1 MHPQSD
7 GMVERLN
14 RTLEDV
20 LSKFV
25 SNHQRDWDQ
34 HIPLALMAYRSS
46 VHESTGFSPSMLMF
60 GREIELP
67 IDLLYGPH
75 PEKQGNLIGS
85 EGSYLWNLTQ
95 TLWSIHNIAR
105 EKMKQAS
112 DRQKRQYDHKICARQ
127 YRVGDPVWVFNPTK
141 TKGRSPKLQC
151 QWMGPYYI
159 AEVYTDLIYKIKRS
173 SESKE
178 NIIHHDRLKPYFGKC
193 KHWRQEGTKD
203 LPSTSKS
210 LEPEKERENTC
221 NKQDN
226 RRSTRQRRAPEYF
239 ES

>member
-85 EGSYLWNLTQ
+85 EGSYLWNLT
-95 TLWSIHNIAR
+95 
-105 EKMKQAS
+105 
-112 DRQKRQYDHKICARQ
+112 
-127 YRVGDPVWVFNPTK
+127 
-141 TKGRSPKLQC
+141 
-151 QWMGPYYI
+151 
-159 AEVYTDLIYKIKRS
+159 
-173 SESKE
+173 
-178 NIIHHDRLKPYFGKC
+178 
-193 KHWRQEGTKD
+193 
-203 LPSTSKS
+203 
-210 LEPEKERENTC
+210 
-221 NKQDN
+221 
-226 RRSTRQRRAPEYF
+226 
-239 ES
+239 